1 MIKTTFSSLYKS
13 SFLKSTSALTGAVV
27 ALMLVTGGGLTSN
40 QAQAE
45 PVFVEAP
52 QISSFADLI
61 EAVQPTV
68 VSVVVKGRPTAARGQ
83 FRDPFRDPFFDM
95 LPDDHPFKRFFDER
109 RRRGGEPRGSERRP
123 LRPLGQGSGFFI
135 SEDGYVVTNNHV
147 IKGGSEYT
155 VIMSDGEELKAELI
169 GADQRTDVAVLKVNE
184 KRKFTYVDF
193 ADDTKVRIGD
203 WVIAIGNPMGL
214 GGTVTT
220 GVVSARGR
228 DMGASSYNDF
238 IQIDAAINPGNSGG
252 PSFNLNGQVVGINT
266 LIVSPNGGN
275 IGLGFAVPASTAK
288 PVIEQLIQS
297 GKVERGWL
305 GVQIQPVTKDVADSL
320 GLEEAKGAIVAETVA
335 DGPAAKAGIKAG
347 DIILSVNDKII
358 ADSRD
363 LARTVAGL
371 PVGEDAHL
379 TIWRDGA
386 SLDINV
392 NIAVMS
398 ADAANQTEDETES
411 SSSLEDYGLTVTPA
425 EDGNGVVV
433 TDVDPDSDAAEKGI
447 RAGDII
453 RRVNN
458 VRVNRST
465 DIVAAIA
472 EATKAGRGAVLMQI
486 ETGGQNRFVAIP
498 ILTSS
503 SE

>member
-1 MIKTTFSSLYKS
+1 MTKIISGFKPKS
-13 SFLKSTSALTGAVV
+13 AISRNLTAALVV
-27 ALMLVTGGGLTSN
+27 AMMVGGVALPPKLL
-40 QAQAE
+40 QAQ

-61 EAVQPTV
+61 DAVKPAV
-68 VSVVVKGRPTAARGQ
+68 VSIVVRGRSTAARGQ
-83 FRDPFRDPFFDM
+83 FRDPLFDM
-95 LPDDHPFKRFFDER
+95 LPDDHPLKRFFNER
-109 RRRGGEPRGSERRP
+109 RRRAPDPRGSGRRP
-123 LRPLGQGSGFFI
+123 LRPMGQGSGFFI

-147 IKGGSEYT
+147 IRGGSEYT
-155 VIMSDGEELKAELI
+155 VVLSDGEELQAKLI
-169 GADQRTDVAVLKVNE
+169 GADPRTDVAVLKVDAT
-184 KRKFTYVDF
+184 RKFTHVDF
-193 ADDTKVRIGD
+193 ADDSKVRIGD
-203 WVIAIGNPMGL
+203 WVVAIGNPMGL
-214 GGTVTT
+214 GGTVTA

-266 LIVSPNGGN
+266 MIVSPNGGN

-288 PVIEQLIQS
+288 PVIEQLIKN

-320 GLEEAKGAIVAETVA
+320 GLEEAKGAIVADAME
-335 DGPAAKAGIKAG
+335 DGPAAKSGIKSG
-347 DIILSVNDKII
+347 DVILSVNDRPI

-363 LARTVAGL
+363 LARTIAAL
-371 PVGEDAHL
+371 PVGEEATL

-386 SLDINV
+386 SLDV
-392 NIAVMS
+392 SVTIAAMS
-398 ADAANQTEDETES
+398 ADANAQADNEPATST
-411 SSSLEDYGLTVTPA
+411 SLDAYGLTVTSA

-458 VRVNRST
+458 GRVTSGA
-465 DIVAAIA
+465 DITAAID
-472 EATKAGRGAVLMQI
+472 EAIKAGRGAVLVQV
-486 ETGGQNRFVAIP
+486 ETGGQTRFVAIA
-498 ILTSS
+498 ILPTA

>member
-1 MIKTTFSSLYKS
+1 MTKIVHFPPFKPARRSL
-13 SFLKSTSALTGAVV
+13 FLGLTGSLVAV
-27 ALMLVTGGGLTSN
+27 MMVTGLNLTSY
-40 QAQAE
+40 QAKAD

-61 EAVQPTV
+61 DAVKPAV
-68 VSVVVKGRPTAARGQ
+68 VSITVRGRPSTARSQ
-83 FRDPFRDPFFDM
+83 FRDPMFDM
-95 LPDDHPFKRFFDER
+95 LPDDHPLKRFFNER
-109 RRRGGEPRGSERRP
+109 RRRGGDPRGNERRP

-135 SEDGYVVTNNHV
+135 SQDGYVVTNNHV
-147 IKGGSEYT
+147 IRGGSEYT
-155 VIMSDGEELKAELI
+155 IIMTDGEEYHAKLV
-169 GADQRTDVAVLKVNE
+169 GADPRTDVAVLKVDE
-184 KRKFTYVDF
+184 AREFTYVDF
-193 ADDTKVRIGD
+193 ADDSKVRIGD
-203 WVIAIGNPMGL
+203 WVVAIGNPMGL
-214 GGTVTT
+214 GGTVTA

-266 LIVSPNGGN
+266 MIVSPNGGN

-288 PVIEQLIQS
+288 PVIEQLIKS

-320 GLEEAKGAIVAETVA
+320 GLEEAKGAIVAETIEDA
-335 DGPAAKAGIKAG
+335 PAAKAGIKSG
-347 DIILSVNDKII
+347 DVVLSVNDRAIV
-358 ADSRD
+358 DSRD
-363 LARTVAGL
+363 LARTVAAL
-371 PVGEDAHL
+371 PVGEEATL

-386 SLDINV
+386 SLDVNV
-392 NIAVMS
+392 TIAAMS
-398 ADAANQTEDETES
+398 ADNAAATEAQEETS
-411 SSSLEDYGLTVTPA
+411 NSLDDYGLTVTPA

-458 VRVNRST
+458 ARVSRGA
-465 DIVAAIA
+465 DIINAIDDA
-472 EATKAGRGAVLMQI
+472 IKAGRGAVLMQV

-498 ILTSS
+498 VQSS
-503 SE
+503 GTQ

>member
-1 MIKTTFSSLYKS
+1 MIKTASFSQQSARRS
-13 SFLKSTSALTGAVV
+13 IFLKSTSALTGALV
-27 ALMLVTGGGLTSN
+27 ALMMATGVSLTAHS
-40 QAQAE
+40 AQAA

-61 EAVQPTV
+61 DAVKPAV
-68 VSVVVKGRPTAARGQ
+68 VSIVVKGRPTAARGQ
-83 FRDPFRDPFFDM
+83 FRDPMFDM
-95 LPDDHPFKRFFDER
+95 LPDDHPLKRFFDER
-109 RRRGGEPRGSERRP
+109 RRRGSDPRGNERRP

-135 SEDGYVVTNNHV
+135 SEDGYIVTNNHV

-155 VIMSDGEELKAELI
+155 VVMTDGEELQAKLI
-169 GADQRTDVAVLKVNE
+169 GADPRTDVAVLKVDD
-184 KRKFTYVDF
+184 KRTFTYVDF
-193 ADDTKVRIGD
+193 ADDAKVRIGD

-266 LIVSPNGGN
+266 MIVSPNGGN

-320 GLEEAKGAIVAETVA
+320 GLEEAKGAIVAEAMA
-335 DGPAAKAGIKAG
+335 DSPAAKAGIKSG
-347 DIILSVNDKII
+347 DIILSVNDHSV
-358 ADSRD
+358 ADNRD

-371 PVGEDAHL
+371 PVGEDATF

-386 SLDINV
+386 SLDIQV
-392 NIAVMS
+392 TIAAMS
-398 ADAANQTEDETES
+398 ADAAGQAEEQVETS
-411 SSSLEDYGLTVTPA
+411 NSLDDYGLTVTIFI
-425 EDGNGVVV
+425 NL
-433 TDVDPDSDAAEKGI
+433 
-447 RAGDII
+447 
-453 RRVNN
+453 NN
-458 VRVNRST
+458 
-465 DIVAAIA
+465 
-472 EATKAGRGAVLMQI
+472 
-486 ETGGQNRFVAIP
+486 
-498 ILTSS
+498 
-503 SE
+503 